1 MDITVRI
8 EKRKEIGAR
17 MVREPPFSVRMENV
31 SISQDGAEEYEGV
44 YTILSSAE
52 EQTLETKNKKMT
64 EDLQILP
71 IPTFEV
77 ENQAGGKTFI
87 IGG

>member
-31 SISQDGAEEYEGV
+31 SISGDGAEEYEGV
-44 YTILSSAE
+44 YTVLSSAE

>member
-1 MDITVRI
+1 MDITARLIGQKRI
-8 EKRKEIGAR
+8 TAR
-17 MVREPPFSVRMENV
+17 IAQKSPISAQMEGV
-31 SISQDGAEEYEGV
+31 SISQDSAEAYEGS
-44 YTILSSAE
+44 YTVSSSAA
-52 EQTLETKNKKMT
+52 EQTLATANKKMT